1 MTLHKVNCLV
11 CGAELKYE
19 TGYRTM
25 VCALCGKQFDAN
37 ARCAGGHYVCDAC
50 HSLPAGEFIARSCIA
65 SQLKDP
71 VAQALLL
78 MRDRRI
84 AMHGPEHHFLVPA
97 VLLSAY
103 YNVTGDTGQKEEKI
117 RTAQKRAA
125 SVLGGF
131 CGFQGDCGAAVGVGI
146 FISVMTGSTPLSTK
160 EWRLSNLAT
169 GRSLITI
176 AENGGPRCCKRN
188 TFLALEEAGKF
199 LREQFDVI
207 LPVSHNVKCEF
218 TDLNKQC
225 LHEKCRFY
233 PQEDVA
239 QSEAG

>member
-1 MTLHKVNCLV
+1 MQHHRVNCLI
-11 CGAELKYE
+11 CGAELRYE
-19 TGYRTM
+19 TVYKPM
-25 VCALCGKQFDAN
+25 VCTLCGQKFESNVQ
-37 ARCAGGHYVCDAC
+37 CAKGHYVCDAC

-65 SQLKDP
+65 SELRDP
-71 VAQALLL
+71 VVQALLL

-97 VLLSAY
+97 VLLSSY
-103 YNVTGDTGQKEEKI
+103 YNVTDNKQLKEGKI

-146 FISVMTGSTPLSTK
+146 FVSVMTGSTPLSVK

-169 GRSLITI
+169 GHALITI

-199 LREQFDVI
+199 VREQFDI
-207 LPVSHNVKCEF
+207 TLPVSQNVKCEF

-225 LHEKCRFY
+225 LHKKCRYY
-233 PQEDVA
+233 PPERA
-239 QSEAG
+239 RAKKG

>member
-1 MTLHKVNCLV
+1 MSERHKVNCLI

-19 TGYRTM
+19 TGYRPM
-25 VCALCGKQFDAN
+25 VCALCGRSFESNVQCKN
-37 ARCAGGHYVCDAC
+37 RHYVCDAC
-50 HSLPAGEFIARSCIA
+50 HSLPANEFIALSCIA
-65 SQLKDP
+65 SELRDP

-97 VLLSAY
+97 VLLSSF
-103 YNVTGDTGQKEEKI
+103 YNVTGETGEKAEKI

-146 FISVMTGSTPLSTK
+146 FVSVMTGSTPLSVK

-169 GRSLITI
+169 GRTLITI

-199 LREQFDVI
+199 VREQFDI
-207 LPVSHNVKCEF
+207 TLPVSQNVKCEF

-225 LHEKCRFY
+225 LHDRCRFY
-233 PQEDVA
+233 PPERMNKK
-239 QSEAG
+239 G